1 MSADLR
7 LSMSDRIRA
16 ALEQRIIDGVLQPGE
31 RLIELNLAKEF
42 NASQTPVREALRA
55 LENQRLIE
63 SAPYRGTYVR
73 GISDRE
79 MEEAYFVRGALEQL
93 AAELAAPKLKNNVA
107 PLRSILA
114 DLYRAARQGDPAGY
128 SKHNLA
134 FHLEIVRA
142 SGNQLLVDSWQ
153 ALNFETRVRV
163 LLSRHPKPN
172 FVERAREHDP
182 IVDALE
188 KGNGPLAGTLLKE
201 HGLACLERWL
211 SRDRHP
217 ETAPPGKKIDVAA
230 NCLS

>member
-1 MSADLR
+1 MTADLR

-16 ALEQRIIDGVLQPGE
+16 VLEQRIVDGTLQPGD
-31 RLIELNLAKEF
+31 RLVELNLAKEF
-42 NASQTPVREALRA
+42 GASQTPVREALKA

-63 SAPYRGTYVR
+63 TGPYRGTYVR

-79 MEEAYFVRGALEQL
+79 MEEAYHVRGALEQL

-107 PLRSILA
+107 PLRAILA
-114 DLYRAARQGDPAGY
+114 DLYKAARQGDPAAY

-142 SGNQLLVDSWQ
+142 SGNQLLVESWE
-153 ALNFETRVRV
+153 ALNFETRVRI
-163 LLSRHPKPN
+163 LLSRSPKPD

-188 KGNGPLAGTLLKE
+188 KGDGKAAGKLLKE
-201 HGLACLERWL
+201 HGLACLERWC
-211 SRDRHP
+211 SRDKDKP
-217 ETAPPGKKIDVAA
+217 AEKAGKKIDAAA

>member
-1 MSADLR
+1 MSHDLR

-16 ALEQRIIDGVLQPGE
+16 ALEQRIFDGTLQPGD

-55 LENQRLIE
+55 LENQKLIE
-63 SAPYRGTYVR
+63 TAPYRGTYVR

-79 MEEAYFVRGALEQL
+79 MQEAYFVRGALEQL

-107 PLRSILA
+107 VLRAILA
-114 DLYRAARQGDPAGY
+114 DLYRAAHQGDPAGY
-128 SKHNLA
+128 SQHNLA
-134 FHLEIVRA
+134 FHLEIVKA
-142 SGNQLLVDSWQ
+142 SGNQMLVEAWQ

-163 LLSRHPKPN
+163 LLSRHPKPD

-188 KGNGPLAGTLLKE
+188 KGNGPQAGILLKD

-211 SRDRHP
+211 SRETHP
-217 ETAPPGKKIDVAA
+217 QATERGAPLDVAA